1 MRQVILGVVML
12 SVVVLLAILMAGGR
26 PTTWLHPFTF
36 WMCFTVGVPVIA
48 LHTVWSRRELRRAL
62 AHATQTG
69 NDLSGAPESI
79 SVWKA
84 AEGIAYVSGIL
95 GCVTGLMITF
105 TFMDKGGLG
114 FKIAASLTPV
124 FFGLISAICFRL
136 LRLRVEH
143 QQAVMGV

>member
-1 MRQVILGVVML
+1 VRQYILGVLML
-12 SVVVLLAILMAGGR
+12 SVVVAMAILLAGGR

-62 AHATQTG
+62 VHATQTG

-124 FFGLISAICFRL
+124 FFGLISALCFRL

-143 QQAVMGV
+143 LQVVAST